1 MHFVL
6 WSWHIIRA
14 TNVRKGEGGRTQP
27 YSKLGIR
34 NLNIKFILITKHPS
48 GNYLDIHKVYRL
60 TLAGGHAC
68 LGKDRT
74 LLYSWGVEL
83 DGQVS

>member
-1 MHFVL
+1 MAYHSRYL
-6 WSWHIIRA
+6 
-14 TNVRKGEGGRTQP
+14 NVRRGEGGRTQP
-27 YSKLGIR
+27 YSELGIR
-34 NLNIKFILITKHPS
+34 NLSIKFILITKYPS

-60 TLAGGHAC
+60 TLAGSHTC

-74 LLYSWGVEL
+74 LLYPWGVEL